1 MGVYAG
7 VTAEATHETPGAMVT
22 LSSPSISSGE
32 TITIRGMNFPAF
44 STVAVMEIGGVD
56 VRPVPAPAT
65 SIDGDFST
73 TVLVPQ
79 LELGNQTVSVRV
91 SQTTITTFLQLG
103 TAAVSRA
110 PADLFAGL
118 IGVGALDRIFLY
130 NNTTQEWFLYDPDP
144 GFEAANTLES
154 LEAGNIIWI
163 QLKEAATVQ
172 GANLL
177 AGWSLI
183 TVQ

>member
-1 MGVYAG
+1 
-7 VTAEATHETPGAMVT
+7 
-22 LSSPSISSGE
+22 
-32 TITIRGMNFPAF
+32 MNFPAF
-44 STVAVMEIGGVD
+44 ATVALMEIGGVD

-65 SIDGDFST
+65 SINGDFESI
-73 TVLVPQ
+73 VLVPQ
-79 LELGNQTVSVRV
+79 LELGNQTVSIRV

-110 PADLFAGL
+110 PADLFADL
-118 IGVGALDRIFLY
+118 VEAGALDRIFLY
-130 NNTTQEWFLYDPDP
+130 DNTTQEWFLYDPDP
-144 GFEAANTLES
+144 GFEAANSLES
-154 LEAGNIIWI
+154 LETGNIIWI
-163 QLKEAATVQ
+163 QLKEAAEVQ

>member
-1 MGVYAG
+1 M
-7 VTAEATHETPGAMVT
+7 E
-22 LSSPSISSGE
+22 SG
-32 TITIRGMNFPAF
+32 
-44 STVAVMEIGGVD
+44 GGD

-65 SIDGDFST
+65 SIDGDFQA

-79 LELGNQTVSVRV
+79 LELGNQTVTIRV
-91 SQTTITTFLQLG
+91 SQTTVTTFLEIG
-103 TAAVSRA
+103 VAAVSQH
-110 PADLFAGL
+110 PADLFADL
-118 IGVGALDRIFLY
+118 IEADQLDRIFFY
-130 NNTTQEWFLYDPDP
+130 NNETQEWFLYDPDP

-154 LEAGNIIWI
+154 LEAGKIIWI
-163 QLKEAATVQ
+163 QLKEAAEVQ